1 MKYGE
6 IFFSW
11 LAPYTARIMV
21 IIRYS
26 ALLLAQKDALLPL
39 PFSFALEFTVWK
51 IQENQEGSA
60 LNATYQHLVF
70 VDEIGVLARTQI
82 P

>member
-1 MKYGE
+1 MVSSIYSQNNGDNQ
-6 IFFSW
+6 IFCTPFG
-11 LAPYTARIMV
+11 TKRCFI
-21 IIRYS
+21 
-26 ALLLAQKDALLPL
+26 PL

-70 VDEIGVLARTQI
+70 VDEIDVLARTQI